1 MLPVSEIG
9 EVAAFARRKGDT
21 WFLAIINGPTQKT
34 IHVDLSFLGNGKY
47 QAMVIRDQRDNPA
60 AETIENTTLSRS
72 DSFAIDLRP
81 AGGFIARFSKMTLK

>member
-1 MLPVSEIG
+1 
-9 EVAAFARRKGDT
+9 
-21 WFLAIINGPTQKT
+21 
-34 IHVDLSFLGNGKY
+34 
-47 QAMVIRDQRDNPA
+47 MVIRDQQDNPA